1 MTEKNKKTG
10 GSSKRQDRSHEKSE
24 KGAQK
29 AFKKEDAPDPDE
41 EPVREA
47 DFGPNDPND
56 PNSPEKR
63 IQIDDDPD
71 ETERKIP
78 HMKK

>member
-1 MTEKNKKTG
+1 MTENNQNTG
-10 GSSKRQDRSHEKSE
+10 GQTQRQDRGQEQDQ

-29 AFKKEDAPDPDE
+29 AFKKEDAIDPDE

-47 DFGPNDPND
+47 DFGPNNPND

-63 IQIDDDPD
+63 IQVDDNPD
-71 ETERKIP
+71 DTERKIP
-78 HMKK
+78 HMSS